1 MAVIQ
6 LIQERVDLGFGKIT
20 VSMDKEL
27 YRARR
32 YWSRGRHA
40 GSSYELHM
48 VLAGA
53 AEFETP
59 DHVYVLQES
68 HGILVAPNHPHY
80 ARSYSGEF
88 ERFYVHLDLESSKL
102 HQILFPDEERCRV
115 FTISNQVRETAK
127 LILEELS
134 EKKPLSHKCIR
145 AAFHLLLINLL
156 RDLGL
161 KMEERDREGNN
172 EEAIRRNAIDT
183 FFGSNMPFGCSKE
196 RLAREL
202 GVSERQLGRI
212 LQDLYG
218 KSFREMLL
226 QSRMENAA
234 WMLRSSDRPI
244 GEVARALKYSS
255 EVPFC
260 QAFREWYR
268 MTPSEYRKKCNE
280 NKEL

>member
-20 VSMDKEL
+20 VSMDKHL
-27 YRARR
+27 YRTSSSWRR
-32 YWSRGRHA
+32 VRHA
-40 GSSYELHM
+40 GTSYELH
-48 VLAGA
+48 LILTGA

-59 DHVYVLQES
+59 DHLYILQENR
-68 HGILVAPNHPHY
+68 GILVAPNHPHH
-80 ARSYSGEF
+80 ARSYSGDF
-88 ERFYVHLDLESSKL
+88 ERFYVHFDMESSKL

-115 FTISNQVRETAK
+115 FTISHQVRETAK

-134 EKKPLSHKCIR
+134 DNKPLSHKCIR
-145 AAFHLLLINLL
+145 AAFHMLFICLL

-161 KMEERDREGNN
+161 RLEERDS
-172 EEAIRRNAIDT
+172 EENDEQAIRRNAIDT